1 MTTIVLS
8 ISEHFIVGDLAMKT
22 SNATL
27 VNANELAR
35 MLSVS
40 VRHIWRLKA
49 SGKLPKP
56 VWIGGC
62 VRWRV
67 DDINL
72 FIEMGCP
79 SQREFE
85 TRKRA

>member
-1 MTTIVLS
+1 MQNQT
-8 ISEHFIVGDLAMKT
+8 
-22 SNATL
+22 TL

-40 VRHIWRLKA
+40 VRHVWRMKA
-49 SGKLPKP
+49 GGKLPKA

-62 VRWRV
+62 VRWRM
-67 DDINL
+67 DDIGL

-79 SQREFE
+79 SQKEFE
-85 TRKRA
+85 TRKKA